1 MEDQRIQHGGPTVV
15 FKVEPPN
22 LCCPFPS
29 PKWLQTEQQTC
40 AYMYIYMHKIILSMK
55 DLCLALLRQ
64 PFHKHY
70 SGLPP
75 GWAGPSQ
82 VGQIQLRISAI
93 TLWFP
98 APLVSQQAAPTAQV
112 HPWLVHCSQRGL
124 ATPTV

>member
-1 MEDQRIQHGGPTVV
+1 
-15 FKVEPPN
+15 
-22 LCCPFPS
+22 
-29 PKWLQTEQQTC
+29 
-40 AYMYIYMHKIILSMK
+40 MHKIILSMK
-55 DLCLALLRQ
+55 DLRLALLRQ

-124 ATPTV
+124 ATPTVYGFVITTSRVLEETEDTCNESS